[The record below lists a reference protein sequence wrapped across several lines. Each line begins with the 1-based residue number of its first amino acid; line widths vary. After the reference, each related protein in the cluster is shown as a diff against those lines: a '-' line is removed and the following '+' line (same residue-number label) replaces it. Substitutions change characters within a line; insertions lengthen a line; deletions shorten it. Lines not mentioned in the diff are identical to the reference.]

1 MRLCKESQKLL
12 VDHWLK
18 LQIVE
23 TNRLLWNCMNRH
35 ACEREQKKAML
46 SMFDDVDKNRKDTF
60 VPSPGSLRPPE
71 YPQGVAIPAGVGGPI
86 AAPVPVPVP
95 APVPVG
101 GRVGGVH
108 GRRVIGGVPLPG
120 GHGVPGVPAAVRPGR
135 GPVAPHGQQQGGGQV
150 PQGGQQQEAGRVQQ
164 GGFHY
169 YGIPPNRPQD
179 PNVSEIRQI
188 QKEDGY
194 TYESRWATPADTGGA
209 GYWVLNGPRWNTLAA
224 QQHAA
229 QQQQARQPARQPA
242 RPPAR
247 QLHGTGQ
254 QRLTAVVP
262 AWQPSQRT
270 TPPLNIMPAPANV
283 HDERVRPQSLT
294 DAQYRYTYHWLTP
307 RTVQAQTGRAGNGEW
322 VLNTRARHA
331 RRRSGQ
337 TTTLD
342 SMFGQSR

>member
-23 TNRLLWNCMNRH
+23 TNRRLWNCMNRH
-35 ACEREQKKAML
+35 ACEREQKNAML
-46 SMFDDVDKNRKDTF
+46 SMFDDVDKTRKDSF

-71 YPQGVAIPAGVGGPI
+71 YPQGVAIPAGVGGPVP
-86 AAPVPVPVP
+86 APIP

-101 GRVGGVH
+101 GRVGG

-120 GHGVPGVPAAVRPGR
+120 GHGVPGVPAAVRPGG
-135 GPVAPHGQQQGGGQV
+135 GPVAPQGQQQGGQV
-150 PQGGQQQEAGRVQQ
+150 PQGG
-164 GGFHY
+164 FYY
-169 YGIPPNRPQD
+169 YGIPPNQPQD
-179 PNVSEIRQI
+179 PNVNEIRQI

-194 TYESRWATPADTGGA
+194 TYESRWATPAETGGE
-209 GYWVLNGPRWNTLAA
+209 GYWALNGARWNTLAA
-224 QQHAA
+224 QQQAAHA
-229 QQQQARQPARQPA
+229 QQAIQ
-242 RPPAR
+242 PAR

-262 AWQPSQRT
+262 AWRPSQQT
-270 TPPLNIMPAPANV
+270 APPLNVLPAPANV

-294 DAQYRYTYHWLTP
+294 DDQYRYTYHWLTP

-331 RRRSGQ
+331 RRRTTQ

-342 SMFGQSR
+342 TMFGQSR